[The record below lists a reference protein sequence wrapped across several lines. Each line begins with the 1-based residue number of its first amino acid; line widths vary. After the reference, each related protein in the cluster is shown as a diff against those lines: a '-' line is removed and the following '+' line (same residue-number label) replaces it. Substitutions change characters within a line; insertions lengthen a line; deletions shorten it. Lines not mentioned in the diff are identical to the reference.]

1 MPNETKPNLSL
12 EIGHVL
18 FIDIVGYSKLLI
30 NEQSEV
36 LHTLSDVVRGTE
48 RVRAAD
54 AAGKLIRL
62 PAGDGMAL
70 VFRDSPEAPAE
81 CALEIAQ
88 ALKSHPEVQVRMGI
102 HSGPVNEI
110 VDVNERSNIA
120 GAGINIAQRV
130 MDCGDAGHILCSKR
144 VADDLA
150 QYRHWQP
157 LLHDLG
163 ECEVKHGMMIAI
175 ANLYTSEVGNPAL
188 PTKLQQSVAG
198 KMPTAPARSRRTMAL
213 IGGVALVA
221 LVLAVAVWFLWKQ
234 MPTREPAATAAQQ
247 SSSAIALQ
255 PQASVAE
262 KRIAVLPFKPLV
274 PEDRDQVLEIGMAD
288 TLITKLSN
296 SREIIVTS
304 LTSVRKYGGIEQDP
318 LAAGRALGVASILE
332 GNVQKAGDHIRV
344 TARLIKVADGAAL
357 WAGTFD
363 EKFTDVFTVQEAISR
378 KVADALA
385 LSLSG
390 EEKQRLAKR
399 DTGNVAAYQLYLT
412 GRYYWTKLTP
422 PDLAKSIGF
431 FQQAIETD
439 PGYALAYAGLADAY
453 RAQAPTSDMAP
464 KDVLPPA
471 KAAALQAIGLD
482 ESLADPHTSL
492 AFIHAW
498 FDWDWT
504 GAEREAQRAIVLN
517 PSSGFAHAA
526 YANVLVD
533 LERLDEAVAEA
544 KRGREIEPVSLL
556 VNLLE
561 GSTLYYA
568 RRNEEAE
575 ARLRKTIELEP
586 RFWVAHLFL
595 GKVLVEKKEYAEAL
609 TEFTLARDFSG
620 GNSEPIAMIGYIA
633 AVSGQ
638 SAPARATL
646 EEMLARAGQ
655 RYTPAYSIA
664 GIHLG
669 LGDREQCF
677 VWLEKAWE
685 SRDMR
690 LSFLKVDPKWDA
702 IRSDPRFVSLLKR
715 MGLD

>member
-1 MPNETKPNLSL
+1 MAADPTPNLAL

-36 LHTLSDVVRGTE
+36 LQKLNEVVRGTGQ
-48 RVRAAD
+48 VRAAE
-54 AAGKLIRL
+54 ASGQLIRL
-62 PAGDGMAL
+62 PSGDGAAL
-70 VFRDSPEAPAE
+70 VFRNSPEAPAH
-81 CALEIAQ
+81 CAIEISR
-88 ALKSHPEVQVRMGI
+88 ALLAHPEVPVRMGI

-110 VDVNERSNIA
+110 VDMNERANIA
-120 GAGINIAQRV
+120 GAGINLAQRV
-130 MDCGDAGHILCSKR
+130 MDCGDAGHILVSKR

-163 ECEVKHGMMIAI
+163 ECEVKHGMMISI
-175 ANLYTSEVGNPAL
+175 ANLYTSEVGNPAV
-188 PTKLQQSVAG
+188 PTRLQRSVAE
-198 KMPTAPARSRRTMAL
+198 KVPTAPARPQRTMAL
-213 IGGVALVA
+213 IGGAALVA
-221 LVLAVAVWFLWKQ
+221 FVLAVAVWFSWKQ
-234 MPTREPAATAAQQ
+234 STKREPATVAQQ
-247 SSSAIALQ
+247 AVPTTAPQ

-274 PEDRDQVLEIGMAD
+274 AEDRDQVLEIGMAD

-399 DTGNVAAYQLYLT
+399 DTGNVGAYQLYLT

-471 KAAALQAIGLD
+471 KAAALKAIELD

-498 FDWDWT
+498 FDWDWA

-526 YANVLVD
+526 YANVLVN

-638 SAPARATL
+638 TAPARATL

-669 LGDREQCF
+669 MGDREQCF
-677 VWLEKAWE
+677 VWMEKAWE

>member
-1 MPNETKPNLSL
+1 M
-12 EIGHVL
+12 

-36 LHTLSDVVRGTE
+36 LQKLNEVVRGTGQ
-48 RVRAAD
+48 VRAAE
-54 AAGKLIRL
+54 ASGQLIRL
-62 PAGDGMAL
+62 PSGDGAAL
-70 VFRDSPEAPAE
+70 VFRNSPEAPAH
-81 CALEIAQ
+81 CAIEISR
-88 ALKSHPEVQVRMGI
+88 ALLAHPEVPVRMGI

-110 VDVNERSNIA
+110 ADMNERANIA

-130 MDCGDAGHILCSKR
+130 MDCGDAGHILVSKR

-163 ECEVKHGMMIAI
+163 ECEVKHGVIISI
-175 ANLYTSEVGNPAL
+175 ANLYTEEVGNPAV
-188 PTKLQQSVAG
+188 PTRLQRSVAE
-198 KMPTAPARSRRTMAL
+198 KVPTAPARPRRTMAL

-221 LVLAVAVWFLWKQ
+221 FALAVAVWFSWKQ
-234 MPTREPAATAAQQ
+234 STKREPAKVAQEAVLTTAP
-247 SSSAIALQ
+247 Q

-274 PEDRDQVLEIGMAD
+274 AEDRDQVLEIGMAD

-439 PGYALAYAGLADAY
+439 PGYALAYAGLADEIG
-453 RAQAPTSDMAP
+453 RAH
-464 KDVLPPA
+464 V
-471 KAAALQAIGLD
+471 
-482 ESLADPHTSL
+482 
-492 AFIHAW
+492 
-498 FDWDWT
+498 
-504 GAEREAQRAIVLN
+504 
-517 PSSGFAHAA
+517 
-526 YANVLVD
+526 
-533 LERLDEAVAEA
+533 
-544 KRGREIEPVSLL
+544 
-556 VNLLE
+556 
-561 GSTLYYA
+561 
-568 RRNEEAE
+568 
-575 ARLRKTIELEP
+575 
-586 RFWVAHLFL
+586 
-595 GKVLVEKKEYAEAL
+595 
-609 TEFTLARDFSG
+609 
-620 GNSEPIAMIGYIA
+620 
-633 AVSGQ
+633 
-638 SAPARATL
+638 
-646 EEMLARAGQ
+646 
-655 RYTPAYSIA
+655 
-664 GIHLG
+664 
-669 LGDREQCF
+669 
-677 VWLEKAWE
+677 
-685 SRDMR
+685 
-690 LSFLKVDPKWDA
+690 
-702 IRSDPRFVSLLKR
+702 
-715 MGLD
+715 